1 MAEQLGRFIPLVGGP
16 SFAYALLDPL
26 EVLSTVEET
35 VVRDAALAALN
46 AVVAEFPQEHVAR
59 HAWPLVKR
67 LGTRDWFTS
76 RTSACGLVARLLAR
90 LPPRRE
96 AAAAA
101 AAARAGGGAGP
112 GAGASSESKDAE
124 AAAEGDAAVGRED
137 VLELYTQLCNPD
149 EEPMVRRA
157 AASALADVGTAVA
170 GGTLAS
176 ASSASSRAGAGH
188 AGEGKSSEEDVNN
201 GPGGGGPGAA
211 LAGGLLGAEDAGAA
225 NESVPPAVPKAV
237 TVSCASQA
245 AGRAAAAQ
253 LLPLL
258 QAFARDDQDGV
269 RLLAVD
275 GCVALARLVNG
286 GMASALDG
294 EGAAAL
300 GAGAEERA
308 SVLSVLSRLCT
319 DRAWRVRWSAANR
332 LSELADALGKALSTE
347 QLLPRFTDLL
357 SDGEAEV
364 RTAASYRV
372 ADIGRAVG
380 QDRVLE
386 SLVPAVS
393 RVSEDPSEHVRA
405 ALSSVVL
412 GLAPVLGTAATI
424 DSLLPLFL
432 RLLKDSSAAVRLNII
447 SKLEAV
453 NAVIGLKMLSQS
465 LLPAIQELSADR
477 SWRVRQAII
486 DFTPLLAKQLG
497 HDVFDSAPELTDLC
511 LSWLT
516 DSVFSVREA
525 ATANLKKLAEVSP
538 SARRGGVFAASAQG
552 RSCVVCLVVIN
563 GPPSHLPPPLLSLL
577 GSQVFG
583 PAWADKVI
591 IPRLLALKP
600 EDSRTAYQLRMTSL
614 QAMVV
619 RWPTQECL
627 SSSSFTPSFSLP
639 RRPPHSLF
647 HRAVHRRG
655 GRPGPRVVPPAPR
668 HRCAGARHGPQRPVQ
683 RRQGAGQAREGR
695 RRVRPGRLGQAN
707 ARGARD
713 GQGRGRPILRRQGAG
728 RARVERLWGCGKER
742 RRLQQE
748 NLLVPLS
755 CLHAH
760 RQQLRHEH
768 RPDLLVHHA
777 LRQLPCLCEEG
788 PHAPGQPGHLVPAR
802 ALCYQR
808 VDVVP
813 ARHGRTQHE
822 LHLAARGGGSGGGGG
837 ASLPLEFPAD
847 VDDVP
852 VEEGGHRLQHAREE
866 EVERCAGPEEEAVVG
881 VRQRVE
887 LGDGGR
893 HARDGHDDELHV
905 PVREALVRGGVR
917 VQGLRAMWREG
928 KG

>member
-538 SARRGGVFAASAQG
+538 SARRGSVFAASAQG
-552 RSCVVCLVVIN
+552 RSCVCLVVVVN
-563 GPPSHLPPPLLSLL
+563 GPHVTSPPLTCPSPLSRRFAGVRPRVGGQGHHPAPPRAQARGQPDGLPAADDVAPGDGGALAHTQVCLSL
-577 GSQVFG
+577 
-583 PAWADKVI
+583 
-591 IPRLLALKP
+591 
-600 EDSRTAYQLRMTSL
+600 
-614 QAMVV
+614 
-619 RWPTQECL
+619 
-627 SSSSFTPSFSLP
+627 SSCKSFSL
-639 RRPPHSLF
+639 PPHSLF

-728 RARVERLWGCGKER
+728 RARVERLWGCGKAGGR
-742 RRLQQE
+742 RK
-748 NLLVPLS
+748 
-755 CLHAH
+755 
-760 RQQLRHEH
+760 
-768 RPDLLVHHA
+768 
-777 LRQLPCLCEEG
+777 
-788 PHAPGQPGHLVPAR
+788 
-802 ALCYQR
+802 
-808 VDVVP
+808 
-813 ARHGRTQHE
+813 
-822 LHLAARGGGSGGGGG
+822 GGGCNKKI
-837 ASLPLEFPAD
+837 F
-847 VDDVP
+847 
-852 VEEGGHRLQHAREE
+852 
-866 EVERCAGPEEEAVVG
+866 
-881 VRQRVE
+881 
-887 LGDGGR
+887 
-893 HARDGHDDELHV
+893 
-905 PVREALVRGGVR
+905 
-917 VQGLRAMWREG
+917 
-928 KG
+928 